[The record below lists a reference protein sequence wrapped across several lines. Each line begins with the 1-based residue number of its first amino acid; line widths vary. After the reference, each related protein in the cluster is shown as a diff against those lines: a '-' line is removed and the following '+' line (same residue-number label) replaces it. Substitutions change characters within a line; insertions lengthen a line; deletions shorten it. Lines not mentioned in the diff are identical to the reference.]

1 VVEREKMFN
10 NVHKRVIK
18 TGLGMRAQLFSRL
31 DCLVDSVFTRSECTS
46 SGWDKKVCNIEKVMK
61 EFHVIEEVVF
71 GSEFYCFATEFFM
84 IRSKREM

>member
-1 VVEREKMFN
+1 
-10 NVHKRVIK
+10 VIK

-46 SGWDKKVCNIEKVMK
+46 SGWDKKGCNIEKVMK